1 MHGTFFQSIPEA
13 SPTLWPDRPM
23 KYIAIQERR
32 NSNSAAGRP
41 AQPAKLH
48 LSPKSC
54 TPSQPSKQTAR
65 LTRLL
70 LCSHLCRLPK
80 STPRPLHPVLLRR
93 FQIRVGRGR
102 GRGRRL
108 RTGSSPDPPP
118 RLQPPGRTTME
129 AMEEL
134 SELSGSMRQAASLLA
149 DDDPSDDSASRRPTT
164 FLNAVALGNV
174 VSIWRCRRPLAI
186 CCCCCSSPSLCIP
199 I

>member
-65 LTRLL
+65 LTRLP

-80 STPRPLHPVLLRR
+80 STPAPSTPSSADFKSASGEGEVAASAPAAAPILRR
-93 FQIRVGRGR
+93 DCSRRGGRPWRPWRSYLSYPGR
-102 GRGRRL
+102 CARPRHY
-108 RTGSSPDPPP
+108 SPTTTPPTTPRHAAPPP
-118 RLQPPGRTTME
+118 SSTP
-129 AMEEL
+129 
-134 SELSGSMRQAASLLA
+134 
-149 DDDPSDDSASRRPTT
+149 
-164 FLNAVALGNV
+164 
-174 VSIWRCRRPLAI
+174 
-186 CCCCCSSPSLCIP
+186 SPSATS
-199 I
+199 